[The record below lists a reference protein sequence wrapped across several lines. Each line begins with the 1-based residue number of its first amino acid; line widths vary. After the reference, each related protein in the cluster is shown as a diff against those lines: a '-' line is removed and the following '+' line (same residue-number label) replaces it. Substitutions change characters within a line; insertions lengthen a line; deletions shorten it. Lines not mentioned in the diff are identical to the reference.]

1 MKPEEMS
8 AILADAV
15 NIYGTEAQT
24 WMMIEEMSE
33 LGNAL
38 AKYVRG
44 RVTEEDVCE
53 EIADVIIMGFQMAA
67 IFGSEE
73 VSEILDAKMERLKKR
88 LEKHHG
94 TNSETNVAG
103 KIQ

>member
-1 MKPEEMS
+1 MKAEEMS
-8 AILADAV
+8 KTLADAV
-15 NIYGTEAQT
+15 EIYGTEAQI

-53 EIADVIIMGFQMAA
+53 EIADVVIMCFQMAA

-73 VSEILDAKMERLKKR
+73 VNEILDAKMERLKKR
-88 LEKHHG
+88 LEKHHV
-94 TNSETNVAG
+94 TSSETDVAG
-103 KIQ
+103 EV